1 MVTSIPIHLPGTVF
15 RRIYVLSP
23 TIMSPQTAYRGG
35 TFRSC
40 LLATCRAYSAP
51 TGRAA
56 SIERHHNAARR
67 SMQRKRRVH
76 GHTNPIS
83 NWTDCLL
90 NTDALKFVHSTCTE
104 LNGTPVPTGVFTS
117 AHEMTEHRLS
127 LFPCSQSRVEKL
139 GRLVAG
145 QFSSQFVCCKQSQP
159 THRVKWRHR
168 VYGHDTIATLW
179 V

>member
-1 MVTSIPIHLPGTVF
+1 MFYSTPKTSLNSGNKVKRNEKGPGHQAEHLYQNVTHTFVFSALSANYVLLRIRTRLYLEDVVTSIPIHLPGTVF

-83 NWTDCLL
+83 N
-90 NTDALKFVHSTCTE
+90 
-104 LNGTPVPTGVFTS
+104 
-117 AHEMTEHRLS
+117 
-127 LFPCSQSRVEKL
+127 
-139 GRLVAG
+139 
-145 QFSSQFVCCKQSQP
+145 
-159 THRVKWRHR
+159 
-168 VYGHDTIATLW
+168 
-179 V
+179 